1 MSSLFPKRRSKMTNS
16 AGKGKRG
23 NKKPLISFGRP
34 KAPKTKQAQ
43 KKFLGIF
50 GKGK

>member
-1 MSSLFPKRRSKMTNS
+1 MSSLFPKRRSKLTNPPS
-16 AGKGKRG
+16 KGKRG
-23 NKKPLISFGRP
+23 NKKSLLSFG
-34 KAPKTKQAQ
+34 KSKTPKTKQVQ

>member
-1 MSSLFPKRRSKMTNS
+1 MSSLFPKRRSKMTNPP
-16 AGKGKRG
+16 GKGKRS
-23 NKKPLISFGRP
+23 NKKPLLSFG
-34 KAPKTKQAQ
+34 KPKTKQER